1 MAKEDPPEGV
11 SGDPP
16 PEGRTE
22 PVHQIRLERVLG
34 VTVSSNAAVDVSPT
48 EGIVA
53 YPAGCTVVLYNPK
66 KNKQSHL
73 LNTSRKPITSVRF
86 SADGRYLVTGEC
98 GHQPAVRVWSV
109 QDKVLLQEFLVHKYG
124 ITCVGFS
131 PGNKYVVSVGF
142 QHDMIVNV
150 WDWQR
155 NVKVA
160 SNKVSSRVKAVS
172 FAENGSYFVTVGNRH
187 VKFWYLE
194 LSRSSKF
201 KEAMP
206 LTGRSAILGEQR
218 NNYFC
223 DVACGRG
230 EMGDSTYAI
239 TRSGLLCEFNNRRLL
254 DKWVE
259 LRTQTAN
266 CMTAGEQLIFIGC
279 ADGIVRCFSPH
290 TLQFVTTLPR
300 THYLGV
306 DLARG
311 LAISHMAAHPA
322 GSRYPDC
329 VGVTYDETAHKVGK
343 SHSFLYHSACIW
355 GVETYPQLRTDTIR
369 VWNLDPNMPNNTVYK
384 RNIYSN
390 DLLKI
395 LYIDPSLQYLKDVD
409 QGSRENADKTDPNY
423 DCKNGVR
430 CIKISPDGKQLA
442 SGDRQGNIRVH
453 ELQFMDELC
462 KIEAHD
468 AEVLCLEFS
477 RPDSGWR
484 LLSSA
489 SRDRLIHLFNADQ
502 DYQFLQTLDDHSSSI
517 TAVRFF
523 QHQER
528 LFMVS
533 CGADKSVIFRQAALN
548 AERQLQFALSHNVV
562 GKTTLY
568 DMEVDHSQRHILTA
582 CQDRNIRV
590 YNVSNGKHSKTFKG
604 SIADDGT
611 LIKLSMDQS
620 GIYVA
625 TSCTDKTLYVY
636 DYHSGDCMASMFGHS
651 ELVTGL
657 RFTNDCR
664 HLITVSGDGCVF
676 VWRVPHDMTQTM
688 LARLQQQARRSRR
701 RQTHSAPPPTDA
713 AGTVPLHM
721 FDSNANERDGSD
733 YRFSPGGLPQWAKRK
748 VTETS
753 VSPTNERTVDFPKG
767 RWAQRIDSAGMT
779 VKSIYDRDSVIPFPG
794 QDRRRAGQPDS
805 EGSKDSSL
813 EDSTTA
819 SSREQSSRP
828 LSRSS
833 RRSELIEARNRPLT
847 DDSSDLGSYRPDDG
861 TTDHDGDI
869 DDYSEPESTENE
881 AAETPMYYPQP
892 TDDGASSPFTVNA
905 MDQEE
910 LRRSVRRARRPRPAH
925 LTLAPLAGLASDAGT
940 ATQDD
945 SDDLEEEEEVSTP
958 SADTD
963 GQTRAGLHT
972 SASMESIDK
981 IGQHEKFLA
990 KNFESLDGEDE
1001 PAEGA
1006 GESPN
1011 HKNSISSKFLVG
1023 RSYAS
1028 TTVRSQESQ
1037 RKREELQRRIQET
1050 RRKLQGIG
1058 YRSGNLKASQS
1069 YADLSYGGSP
1079 GRAGGRPP
1087 YNSASA
1093 AAAAAANSANRLHG
1107 AGTLGGDVERDLE
1120 FVFAGLA
1127 CGGERVY
1134 PAAYPVSVVYP
1145 PLYEGAHSDTDGGR
1159 SPDAAGAAAAGARLG
1174 LAPPA
1179 GGRQRRLRWRQTVG
1193 PTLLPAFA
1201 ETPAAAAAPRC
1212 ATYRREFPAPDYSHV
1227 PNLIARQARLPRR
1240 PAGVSRQERR
1250 FRQRCV
1256 SDPRPELVAAALR
1269 RRAELLQTQPGGE
1282 DWDQRQ
1288 EIDWDQ
1294 RQETEDWNQ
1303 RRGRGDWEHGG
1314 EVGLGRDRRDQQHRR
1329 QQSFESCYHRKE
1341 RFPRKEEEV
1350 VRRGGQELD
1359 VGSQQELE
1367 IGPEEPERESG
1378 TTSAWHGMAT
1388 HRRVVGRAPLSF
1400 VVVSLRTSAAG
1411 AVDPEP
1417 AGGLRRAVS
1426 LSDLTDAST
1435 PRRLL
1440 PSTPAVSGKKT
1451 PSKKQPRPSSAL
1463 ARSSSMNLL
1472 NQTDSDSGLSRSS
1485 RTVGSPMRPTIAS
1498 LNKQKAPASAAT
1510 SYRRGLS
1517 GAVSVGD
1524 MRALEAD
1531 SSSEEPLSPSES
1543 RGQTGPFKGRAS
1555 SVDRLAASRL
1565 SGAGGRGGAGSE
1577 RDLSRAAREVT
1588 SRLTATV
1595 TKTRQQTV
1603 TKRQTVTL
1611 KGYGVRESSPDTDWD
1626 ALGSEP
1632 QPDLSSVPLTR
1643 ELCELELFRLQRQ
1656 AERVLQLAHRLSDEP
1671 PSEPAGTELPLLLR
1685 SGAAACLAA
1694 LQPVAAPA
1702 GKAGPLPDL
1711 PPAAA
1716 ANPAMVQM
1724 MQQYSDALLTMM
1736 HQRMQPPG

>member
-329 VGVTYDETAHKVGK
+329 VGVTYDETAHKVTCFYNDHSVYVWDVRDITKVGK

-355 GVETYPQLRTDTIR
+355 GVETYPQVDGLKSVLPPGSFVTCSSDDTIR

-713 AGTVPLHM
+713 AGTAPLHM

-794 QDRRRAGQPDS
+794 QDRRRPGQPDS

-828 LSRSS
+828 PRGQGNGFVPNAHSLREILGNRTNQRLSRSS

-1023 RSYAS
+1023 RSYTS

-1093 AAAAAANSANRLHG
+1093 PAAAANSANRLHG
-1107 AGTLGGDVERDLE
+1107 AV
-1120 FVFAGLA
+1120 
-1127 CGGERVY
+1127 
-1134 PAAYPVSVVYP
+1134 
-1145 PLYEGAHSDTDGGR
+1145 
-1159 SPDAAGAAAAGARLG
+1159 
-1174 LAPPA
+1174 
-1179 GGRQRRLRWRQTVG
+1179 
-1193 PTLLPAFA
+1193 
-1201 ETPAAAAAPRC
+1201 
-1212 ATYRREFPAPDYSHV
+1212 
-1227 PNLIARQARLPRR
+1227 
-1240 PAGVSRQERR
+1240 
-1250 FRQRCV
+1250 
-1256 SDPRPELVAAALR
+1256 
-1269 RRAELLQTQPGGE
+1269 
-1282 DWDQRQ
+1282 
-1288 EIDWDQ
+1288 
-1294 RQETEDWNQ
+1294 
-1303 RRGRGDWEHGG
+1303 
-1314 EVGLGRDRRDQQHRR
+1314 
-1329 QQSFESCYHRKE
+1329 
-1341 RFPRKEEEV
+1341 
-1350 VRRGGQELD
+1350 
-1359 VGSQQELE
+1359 
-1367 IGPEEPERESG
+1367 
-1378 TTSAWHGMAT
+1378 
-1388 HRRVVGRAPLSF
+1388 
-1400 VVVSLRTSAAG
+1400 RTSAAG

-1498 LNKQKAPASAAT
+1498 LNKQKAPASVAS

-1626 ALGSEP
+1626 ALGSDP

>member
-1 MAKEDPPEGV
+1 MAKEEPPASEG
-11 SGDPP
+11 GMGANTAPA
-16 PEGRTE
+16 ERGQTE
-22 PVHQIRLERVLG
+22 PLHQIRLERVLG
-34 VTVSSNAAVDVSPT
+34 VTVNSNAAVDVSPS
-48 EGIVA
+48 EGLVA

-66 KNKQSHL
+66 KNKQTHI
-73 LNTSRKPITSVRF
+73 LNTSKKSITSLRF

-98 GHQPAVRVWSV
+98 GHQPAVRVWNV
-109 QDKVLLQEFLVHKYG
+109 QDKTLLQEFLVHKYG

-266 CMTAGEQLIFIGC
+266 CMAAGEQLIFIGC

-329 VGVTYDETAHKVGK
+329 VGVTYDETAHKVTCFYNDHSVYVWDVRDIGKVGK

-355 GVETYPQLRTDTIR
+355 GVETYPQVDGLKSVLPPGSFITCSSDDTIR
-369 VWNLDPNMPNNTVYK
+369 IWNLDPSMPNNTVYK

-409 QGSRENADKTDPNY
+409 QGSRENSDKTDPSY

-477 RPDSGWR
+477 RPESGWR

-502 DYQFLQTLDDHSSSI
+502 EYQFLQTLDDHSSSI

-523 QHQER
+523 QNQER

-533 CGADKSVIFRQAALN
+533 CGADKSVIFRQAGLS
-548 AERQLQFALSHNVV
+548 AERQLQFSRSHNVV

-590 YNVSNGKHSKTFKG
+590 YNVANGKHSKTFKG

-636 DYHSGDCMASMFGHS
+636 DYYSGDCMASMFGHS

-657 RFTNDCR
+657 RFTDDCK

-676 VWRVPHDMTQTM
+676 VWRVPHDMAQTM
-688 LARLQQQARRSRR
+688 QARLQQQARRSRR
-701 RQTHSAPPPTDA
+701 RQTLSAPPADTDA
-713 AGTVPLHM
+713 AGSPEEGLY
-721 FDSNANERDGSD
+721 DSNANERDDPD
-733 YRFSPGGLPQWAKRK
+733 YRFSVGGLPQWAKRK

-753 VSPTNERTVDFPKG
+753 PSPTNERTVDFPKG

-779 VKSIYDRDSVIPFPG
+779 VKSIYDRDSVIPFPA
-794 QDRRRAGQPDS
+794 QDRRRGGPADS

-813 EDSTTA
+813 EDSATIGGK
-819 SSREQSSRP
+819 EP
-828 LSRSS
+828 LSRPRIKDNGFAPNAQSLREILGNRNNQRLSRGS
-833 RRSELIEARNRPLT
+833 RRPELIDARNRPLT

-881 AAETPMYYPQP
+881 ATEAPMYYPQP
-892 TDDGASSPFTVNA
+892 TVDDTASSPFTVNA

-910 LRRSVRRARRPRPAH
+910 LRRSVRRSRRQRPAQ
-925 LTLAPLAGLASDAGT
+925 LTLAPLVAASSDAGT
-940 ATQDD
+940 ATQ
-945 SDDLEEEEEVSTP
+945 EET

-963 GQTRAGLHT
+963 GQQRLGGLAV
-972 SASMESIDK
+972 SASMESLDK
-981 IGQHEKFLA
+981 VGQREQFLA
-990 KNFESLDGEDE
+990 KNFESLDVGDE
-1001 PAEGA
+1001 SNEGT

-1011 HKNSISSKFLVG
+1011 GKNSISSKFLG
-1023 RSYAS
+1023 RSYQANIA
-1028 TTVRSQESQ
+1028 RSQESLK
-1037 RKREELQRRIQET
+1037 KREELQRRIQET

-1058 YRSGNLKASQS
+1058 HKSGLKSSQS
-1069 YADLSYGGSP
+1069 IADLSFRGLSQGG
-1079 GRAGGRPP
+1079 
-1087 YNSASA
+1087 ASA
-1093 AAAAAANSANRLHG
+1093 PVAERGRRGTPAHAAPATNLHG
-1107 AGTLGGDVERDLE
+1107 APARTVSGDSSDLE
-1120 FVFAGLA
+1120 R
-1127 CGGERVY
+1127 E
-1134 PAAYPVSVVYP
+1134 
-1145 PLYEGAHSDTDGGR
+1145 
-1159 SPDAAGAAAAGARLG
+1159 LG
-1174 LAPPA
+1174 
-1179 GGRQRRLRWRQTVG
+1179 
-1193 PTLLPAFA
+1193 
-1201 ETPAAAAAPRC
+1201 
-1212 ATYRREFPAPDYSHV
+1212 
-1227 PNLIARQARLPRR
+1227 
-1240 PAGVSRQERR
+1240 
-1250 FRQRCV
+1250 
-1256 SDPRPELVAAALR
+1256 
-1269 RRAELLQTQPGGE
+1269 
-1282 DWDQRQ
+1282 
-1288 EIDWDQ
+1288 
-1294 RQETEDWNQ
+1294 
-1303 RRGRGDWEHGG
+1303 
-1314 EVGLGRDRRDQQHRR
+1314 
-1329 QQSFESCYHRKE
+1329 
-1341 RFPRKEEEV
+1341 
-1350 VRRGGQELD
+1350 
-1359 VGSQQELE
+1359 
-1367 IGPEEPERESG
+1367 
-1378 TTSAWHGMAT
+1378 
-1388 HRRVVGRAPLSF
+1388 
-1400 VVVSLRTSAAG
+1400 
-1411 AVDPEP
+1411 
-1417 AGGLRRAVS
+1417 GGLRRAVS
-1426 LSDLTDAST
+1426 LSDLTDANT
-1435 PRRLL
+1435 PRRVL
-1440 PSTPAVSGKKT
+1440 PATPAVSGKKA
-1451 PSKKQPRPSSAL
+1451 PSKKQPRPSSAM

-1472 NQTDSDSGLSRSS
+1472 HQTDSDSGLSRSS
-1485 RTVGSPMRPTIAS
+1485 RTIGSPMRPTIAS
-1498 LNKQKAPASAAT
+1498 LNKQKSPAAAP
-1510 SYRRGLS
+1510 SYRRNLS

-1524 MRALEAD
+1524 MRALDAD
-1531 SSSEEPLSPSES
+1531 SSSEDMLSPTES
-1543 RGQTGPFKGRAS
+1543 HSQTVLFKGRSLSNERSA
-1555 SVDRLAASRL
+1555 VSRL
-1565 SGAGGRGGAGSE
+1565 KAGAGGRPASAD
-1577 RDLSRAAREVT
+1577 RDLGKAARDVT

-1603 TKRQTVTL
+1603 TKRSTVTL
-1611 KGYGVRESSPDTDWD
+1611 KGYDVRESSPETDWD
-1626 ALGSEP
+1626 GVPRCDPTQLELDVGAL
-1632 QPDLSSVPLTR
+1632 PLTR
-1643 ELCELELFRLQRQ
+1643 EVCEAALSSLQRS
-1656 AERVLQLAHRLSDEP
+1656 ADHVLQLARRLTDERP
-1671 PSEPAGTELPLLLR
+1671 ESAADLPRLLR
-1685 SGAAACLAA
+1685 SGAAGGGSLPELMGGQATN
-1694 LQPVAAPA
+1694 PVMA
-1702 GKAGPLPDL
+1702 
-1711 PPAAA
+1711 
-1716 ANPAMVQM
+1716 QM
-1724 MQQYSDALLTMM
+1724 MQQCSDLLNMM
-1736 HQRMQPPG
+1736 QQRMQPPG